1 MKPGHI
7 VGRECNQSSGLRP
20 YTYEL
25 RSTYCMI
32 HRVIHCVI
40 IIRVALV
47 MRLPSMISYSRHN
60 SLKVAEGL
68 YLRWQTVVQH
78 ENAGK

>member
-25 RSTYCMI
+25 HDTPRHT
-32 HRVIHCVI
+32 
-40 IIRVALV
+40 L
-47 MRLPSMISYSRHN
+47 RHN
-60 SLKVAEGL
+60 YKIAFRDLIVCALG
-68 YLRWQTVVQH
+68 
-78 ENAGK
+78 GKP